1 MKANRFFRSIWLYVS
16 CAGLAT
22 LPGCGGGSGTTT
34 PTPPP
39 TQENCSMQVNA
50 FDPPAPSDPNAW
62 NPFQNYI
69 LSNPAI
75 HGVDLVIP
83 WNTVETAQGQYATG
97 LAALD
102 ALIAN
107 YSGKT
112 IDLIFQP
119 IDYSNINN
127 PGGGINTMTPS
138 YVFTSAWASSL
149 NPPSAPLDVVT
160 CTNYPGNGTPGSG
173 YPVVYEAP
181 FAVAYQNFIS
191 AVLQHYKGN
200 TNIGYMRF
208 GLSVGN
214 ETSAYCT
221 AEMQALSPPN
231 TFIGTATWTNWIST
245 MDAYE
250 KSAEPSPPIQLMQSL
265 NKLDTD
271 PTGIAVPDFEA
282 ATAVANGFGFGN
294 NGLQKSDI
302 SASASNQPC
311 TGDWCAMFDKYAGQ
325 VPLEL
330 QEADP
335 SDPSGADPTNAT
347 GNLAQLIP
355 VAVAHHAT
363 ILEVLMD
370 DLYLAYDPN
379 YAPKYP
385 ADSSYS
391 GAYATA
397 LNSPCTASSTQ

>member
-1 MKANRFFRSIWLYVS
+1 MAILSS
-16 CAGLAT
+16 
-22 LPGCGGGSGTTT
+22 CGGGTGSSTTT
-34 PTPPP
+34 PTP
-39 TQENCSMQVNA
+39 TAESCSLQVNA
-50 FDPPAPSDPNAW
+50 FDPPAPTDNDW

-75 HGVDLVIP
+75 HGVDIVVP
-83 WNTVETAQGQYATG
+83 WNTVETAQGQYQTG

-119 IDYSNINN
+119 ISYSNINN
-127 PGGGINTMTPS
+127 PPGGVNTMTPS

-149 NPPSAPLDVVT
+149 TPPASPLDVVE
-160 CTNYPGNGTPGSG
+160 CTPYPGNGTPGSG
-173 YPVVYEAP
+173 YPAVYEAP
-181 FAVAYQNFIS
+181 FQVAYQNFIN

-214 ETSAYCT
+214 EADAYCT
-221 AEMQALSPPN
+221 AELQALLPAGTDFN
-231 TFIGTATWTNWIST
+231 TTWKNYVST
-245 MDAYE
+245 MDSYE
-250 KSAEPSPPIQLMQSL
+250 KSVMPSPPIQLMQSL
-265 NKLDTD
+265 NHLDTD
-271 PTGIAVPDFEA
+271 PTYVSVPDFEA

-302 SASASNQPC
+302 AASTSNGTTPC
-311 TGDWCAMFDKYAGQ
+311 TGDWCALFDKYAGQ

-330 QEADP
+330 QEANP
-335 SDPSGADPTNAT
+335 SDPSGADPTNVT

-355 VAVAHHAT
+355 VAAANHAT

-379 YAPKYP
+379 YTPKYP
-385 ADSSYS
+385 ADLQYS
-391 GAYATA
+391 TAYQAA
-397 LNSPCTASSTQ
+397 LNSPCTASQ